1 MLERNIKYIS
11 GSDGKVREVILP
23 ISMFRE
29 MVETIEDKNL
39 LSLMKEVEAKSHRYL
54 SEEEAFELIDNL
66 IEEKEIYRNYP

>member
-1 MLERNIKYIS
+1 MSERNIKYIS

-39 LSLMKEVEAKSHRYL
+39 LSMMKEIETKSPLYL
-54 SEEEAFELIDNL
+54 SEKESFELIDTL
-66 IEEKEIYRNYP
+66 IEESEIQTQ

>member
-23 ISMFRE
+23 ISLFRE

-39 LSLMKEVEAKSHRYL
+39 LNMMKEVEAKSPHYL
-54 SEEEAFELIDNL
+54 SQEESFELIDTL
-66 IEEKEIYRNYP
+66 IEESEIQTQ

>member
-1 MLERNIKYIS
+1 MRERNIKYIS

-39 LSLMKEVEAKSHRYL
+39 LNMMKEVEAKSPHYL
-54 SEEEAFELIDNL
+54 SQEESFELIDTL
-66 IEEKEIYRNYP
+66 IKESEIQTQ